1 VANAGAPA
9 LNATLATKLTALE
22 TAVTTA
28 GGTFEINTTEMGGQ
42 TLVFQQHLFSIRQA
56 YISLDALPT
65 VGSVVIAGRP
75 QLTAPPGF
83 PCQTLIDE
91 VNLEIIVHTLF
102 PFTPDNA
109 PWAHDPVLANPTAAK
124 HRTGDAFDMR
134 INGLPPAT
142 IDALATGAGLI
153 RPNPVTE
160 PDHFEQ

>member
-1 VANAGAPA
+1 VPNTGAPA
-9 LNATLATKLTALE
+9 LVPSLATKLTALE
-22 TAVTTA
+22 AAVTTA
-28 GGTFEINTTEMGGQ
+28 GGTFEINPTEMGGQ
-42 TLVFQQHLFSIRQA
+42 TLVFQQHLFSIRQE
-56 YISLDALPT
+56 YITLDALPL

-91 VNLEIIVHTLF
+91 VNLEIIVHTMF

-109 PWAHDPVLANPTAAK
+109 PWAHDPVPANPTAAT
-124 HRTGDAFDMR
+124 HRTGNAFDMR
-134 INGLPPAT
+134 INGLSSAT
-142 IDALATGAGLI
+142 IDALATGVGLV